1 MICDGIIMIHIN
13 ILRVVSVYRLTKARR
28 YHIPV
33 PSQIMRDPKFI
44 VNMHNK
50 FENDLKYINYWS
62 VCDLMHFKYS
72 NFLHRSV
79 SLVWGLP
86 IRSGRH
92 LEVSERYW
100 MIMGIHNTLRSICI
114 PHRCYWICRQTAT
127 YTAAIQTHTNKF
139 NRICIN
145 WKNLIQGNVRQIF
158 PFIMTPWQMA
168 RCWLVL
174 FCTILEVFCFV
185 QCL

>member
-13 ILRVVSVYRLTKARR
+13 ILRVVSFYRLTKARW

-50 FENDLKYINYWS
+50 FENDLKYISYWS
-62 VCDLMHFKYS
+62 VCDLMCFKYS

-86 IRSGRH
+86 MLSGRH

-100 MIMGIHNTLRSICI
+100 MIMGIHNTLRSIY
-114 PHRCYWICRQTAT
+114 HTDVTEYADRQLHILLLFKLT
-127 YTAAIQTHTNKF
+127 QTNSTEY
-139 NRICIN
+139 
-145 WKNLIQGNVRQIF
+145 
-158 PFIMTPWQMA
+158 A
-168 RCWLVL
+168 
-174 FCTILEVFCFV
+174 
-185 QCL
+185 

>member
-1 MICDGIIMIHIN
+1 MYMIYKESLMLMMICDGIIMIHIN

-50 FENDLKYINYWS
+50 FENDLKYISYWS
-62 VCDLMHFKYS
+62 VCDLMCFKYS

-86 IRSGRH
+86 MLSGRH
-92 LEVSERYW
+92 LEVSERNW

-114 PHRCYWICRQTAT
+114 PPRCYWICRQTAT
-127 YTAAIQTHTNKF
+127 
-139 NRICIN
+139 
-145 WKNLIQGNVRQIF
+145 
-158 PFIMTPWQMA
+158 
-168 RCWLVL
+168 
-174 FCTILEVFCFV
+174 
-185 QCL
+185 